1 MRGAALR
8 SGGYAAGV
16 ALSLLSAPVLVRH
29 LGVDGFGR
37 YTTVIALVSLVA
49 GLTEAGVNAIAVR
62 EYSIHA
68 DHARDAVMRQLI
80 GVRLAMSTVALV
92 LAGGFALVAGYDAV
106 LVKGTVAV
114 SLGFLFSTLQTLL
127 AVPLQATLR
136 FGWATALE
144 LVRQAV
150 TVVLIV
156 ALAISG
162 AGLLPFFAVPI
173 GAGLVVVIATVP
185 RVRGLT
191 PLRPAFHVREWG
203 RLLRATLP
211 WAIATALSA
220 AYFRVGVIVMSIIA
234 SERETGYYATSFR
247 IMEVL
252 IMLPAVAFGAALP
265 ILSRAG
271 AEDPERFDQAGR
283 RMLELTIIGAT
294 GLAVC
299 VVLGAPIAVGI
310 LAGPQG
316 DPSIPVL
323 RIQVLAL
330 LPSALTGAAGVQL
343 LSIRREWAVVGG
355 NVLGLAAAAALTL
368 VLGSV
373 LDAQGAALATLIAEL
388 VVTTVVVGALV
399 RERAAIRPALLTLV
413 PLILLGAVSCAVIL
427 VPGLPAVV
435 DLAVGAL
442 VFVVGLRL
450 VGRFPPEVREALGTR
465 R

>member
-8 SGGYAAGV
+8 SGGYAAGI
-16 ALSLLSAPVLVRH
+16 ALSLISAPILVRH

-62 EYSIHA
+62 EYSIHGG
-68 DHARDAVMRQLI
+68 ARRDQVMRQLI
-80 GVRLAMSTVALV
+80 GVRLAMSSAALFIAV
-92 LAGGFALVAGYDAV
+92 GFALAAGYDAD
-106 LVKGTVAV
+106 LVRGTVAV
-114 SLGFLFSTLQTLL
+114 SLGFLLSTLQTLL

-136 FGWATALE
+136 FGWATAIE
-144 LVRQAV
+144 LARQAV

-156 ALAISG
+156 GLAVSG
-162 AGLLPFFAVPI
+162 ASLLPFFFVPI
-173 GAGLVVVIATVP
+173 VAGLVSVVITVP
-185 RVRGLT
+185 RVRALT
-191 PLRPAFHVREWG
+191 PLRPGFHVREWG

-220 AYFRVGVIVMSIIA
+220 AYFRVGVIVMSLIA

-299 VVLGAPIAVGI
+299 VVLGAPIAVQI
-310 LAGPQG
+310 LAGAQG

-330 LPSALTGAAGVQL
+330 LPSALAGAAGVQL
-343 LSIRREWAVVGG
+343 LSIRREWSVVVG
-355 NVLGLAAAAALTL
+355 NVLGLLAAGGLTL
-368 VLGSV
+368 VLGSI
-373 LDAQGAALATLIAEL
+373 LDAQGAALATLAAEL
-388 VVTTVVVGALV
+388 VVSSVVVGALL
-399 RERAAIRPALLTLV
+399 RDRAAMRPALLTLV
-413 PLILLGAVSCAVIL
+413 PVLAVAGAACALLL
-427 VPGLPAVV
+427 VPGLPAVA
-435 DLAVGAL
+435 DLVIGAL
-442 VFVVGLRL
+442 VYVGGLRL
-450 VGRFPPEVREALGTR
+450 TGRFPPEVFEAIGAR